1 MAAASRRLVID
12 ASVASA
18 ASSKE
23 HPVSIACRD
32 ALAAVLNTCHRM
44 VMTNDISDEW
54 GRHQSG
60 FSLRWRR
67 SMNARKKIIRVE
79 VARNDALRARL
90 AELQLDRQTR
100 ENVLKDVH
108 LVEAALATDHAI
120 LSLDRSARNGFK
132 LAAKGVGLFR
142 QLVWLVPSSPEHK
155 TVEWLEQGAVPEK
168 KRTLGSKEG
177 ID

>member
-18 ASSKE
+18 ASSKQ

-44 VMTNDISDEW
+44 VMTNDIAEEW

-67 SMNARKKIIRVE
+67 SMNAKKKIIRVA

-90 AELQLDRQTR
+90 AEIELDRQTR
-100 ENVLKDVH
+100 ENILKDFH
-108 LVEAALATDHAI
+108 LVEAALATDQAI
-120 LSLDRSARNGFK
+120 LSLDRSARIGFK
-132 LAAKGVGLFR
+132 QAAKGVGLLR
-142 QLVWLVPSSPEHK
+142 PLVWLVPSSPEHK
-155 TVEWLEQGAVPEK
+155 TVEWLEQGAVLET
-168 KRTLGSKEG
+168 KRTLCSEE
-177 ID
+177 